1 MKCKLYSNLLNAYIS
16 SVVVVKSGSEF
27 FPEFWDEDVPDDMTR
42 EVFVEDIPRKDDNG
56 TLLNILKPK

>member
-27 FPEFWDEDVPDDMTR
+27 SPEFWDEDVSNDMTR
-42 EVFVEDIPRKDDNG
+42 EVFIEDIPREDDNWP
-56 TLLNILKPK
+56 LLNTLKPK